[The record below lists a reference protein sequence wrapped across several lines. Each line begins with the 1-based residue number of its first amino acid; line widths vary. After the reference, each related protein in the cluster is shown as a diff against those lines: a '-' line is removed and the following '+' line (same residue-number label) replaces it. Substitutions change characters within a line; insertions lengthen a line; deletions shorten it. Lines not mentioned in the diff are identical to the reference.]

1 LPFLATKSNVASTL
15 LLVWTGFKRYTLSS
29 CVSPSVCL
37 SVTHR
42 YCIKTAKRRITQTTP
57 FCYGDDTTVD
67 YVLDCSVPQRS
78 VLGAQQFSAYTSDIP
93 SVFMRHTVRFHLYA
107 DDKQA
112 YASGRVSDVDNIRR
126 VRERHCSLVLV
137 SSRLLQLNS
146 AKTEAI
152 WFRSHA
158 NLSKLTTCDLSV
170 TVNND
175 NFSPAHSVRDLG
187 VILDDE
193 TEHEAAC
200 QQPSENLLLSSS
212 PSTPGLPSSW
222 I

>member
-1 LPFLATKSNVASTL
+1 MCL
-15 LLVWTGFKRYTLSS
+15 
-29 CVSPSVCL
+29 SVCL
-37 SVTHR
+37 SVTRR

-126 VRERHCSLVLV
+126 MRERHCSLVLV
-137 SSRLLQLNS
+137 SSAAAKLCQNGSDMVSLACKPVKADHVRPLSHSQQRQLFS
-146 AKTEAI
+146 C
-152 WFRSHA
+152 S
-158 NLSKLTTCDLSV
+158 
-170 TVNND
+170 
-175 NFSPAHSVRDLG
+175 FSPR
-187 VILDDE
+187 
-193 TEHEAAC
+193 
-200 QQPSENLLLSSS
+200 P
-212 PSTPGLPSSW
+212 
-222 I
+222 